1 MISAL
6 LSNIKKLEALAEER
20 LAQRRAD
27 DSDRLFTA
35 TQLVRY
41 GVCLCTCHTTDYTTH
56 SGVACCALA
65 KTQHHLD

>member
-20 LAQRRAD
+20 LAQRRTD

-35 TQLVRY
+35 TQLARY

-56 SGVACCALA
+56 SGALCCALA
-65 KTQHHLD
+65 KTHHRD

>member
-1 MISAL
+1 MIAAL
-6 LSNIKKLEALAEER
+6 LSSIKKLEALAEER

-35 TQLVRY
+35 TQLAQY

-56 SGVACCALA
+56 SGAPCCALA
-65 KTQHHLD
+65 KTQRTD